1 MREST
6 AGNWFLI
13 CIYTCWEENDW
24 DPKWFNKKGGIIMVE
39 VKRKPNESTGALL
52 RRFSRFVQQ
61 SGVLLKAKSDK
72 FHQKKPTEKKEK
84 KTRTLMLKE
93 KLQNDMKE
101 AMKAGDALRRMALSL
116 VLSAVKNKE
125 IEKRSKLTD
134 EEIID
139 AISSEVKKRK
149 ESIESYEKGGR
160 EELAQKERDE
170 LNVLMEYMPEQMS
183 EDEIRTEAKKAI
195 AETGAKEIKE
205 MGKVLGVLMPNL
217 KGRADGQTVSRIVK
231 EELQK

>member
-1 MREST
+1 
-6 AGNWFLI
+6 
-13 CIYTCWEENDW
+13 
-24 DPKWFNKKGGIIMVE
+24 
-39 VKRKPNESTGALL
+39 
-52 RRFSRFVQQ
+52 
-61 SGVLLKAKSDK
+61 
-72 FHQKKPTEKKEK
+72 
-84 KTRTLMLKE
+84 MLKE

-101 AMKAGDALRRMALSL
+101 AMKAGDALRRMVLSL

-125 IEKRSKLTD
+125 IEKRSKLTH

-170 LNVLMEYMPEQMS
+170 LKVLMEYMPEQMS

>member
-1 MREST
+1 
-6 AGNWFLI
+6 
-13 CIYTCWEENDW
+13 
-24 DPKWFNKKGGIIMVE
+24 
-39 VKRKPNESTGALL
+39 
-52 RRFSRFVQQ
+52 
-61 SGVLLKAKSDK
+61 
-72 FHQKKPTEKKEK
+72 
-84 KTRTLMLKE
+84 MLKE

-101 AMKAGDALRRMALSL
+101 AMKAGDALRRMVLSL

-139 AISSEVKKRK
+139 AISYEVKKRK

-170 LNVLMEYMPEQMS
+170 LKVLMEYMPEQMS

>member
-72 FHQKKPTEKKEK
+72 FHQKKPTERKGKAQNET

-101 AMKAGDALRRMALSL
+101 SMKAGDALSRMVLSL

-170 LNVLMEYMPEQMS
+170 LKVLMEYMPEQMS
-183 EDEIRTEAKKAI
+183 EDEIRKVVKQT
-195 AETGAKEIKE
+195 IKD
-205 MGKVLGVLMPNL
+205 MGLPAMPAQAGQAGKVLGVLMP
-217 KGRADGQTVSRIVK
+217 R
-231 EELQK
+231 

>member
-1 MREST
+1 M
-6 AGNWFLI
+6 F
-13 CIYTCWEENDW
+13 
-24 DPKWFNKKGGIIMVE
+24 
-39 VKRKPNESTGALL
+39 
-52 RRFSRFVQQ
+52 
-61 SGVLLKAKSDK
+61 
-72 FHQKKPTEKKEK
+72 
-84 KTRTLMLKE
+84 KE

-101 AMKAGDALRRMALSL
+101 AMKAGDALRRMVLSL

-125 IEKRSKLTD
+125 IEKRSELTD

-170 LNVLMEYMPEQMS
+170 LNVLMEYMPEPMS

-195 AETGAKEIKE
+195 AEIRSTSSGQAVGPKE
-205 MGKVLGVLMPNL
+205 MGKVLGVLMPRI
-217 KGRADGQTVSRIVK
+217 KGRAEGQTVSRVVK
-231 EELQK
+231 EELST